1 MGLQSETLTYFR
13 AVIDARSIQAAARNI
28 VIAPSALSRQ
38 IRLLET
44 EVGVDLFR
52 RSPQGMVPTAAGLE
66 LYDFASRQSAETD
79 EVVRRVRSGA
89 GTEHTEFRIACV
101 EGVLST
107 LLPRW
112 LAFVRRRHAGVRF
125 HVTAMGSADVASAVA
140 AGEADVGYT
149 FGRVSRADL
158 RELASMPM
166 PIRLALP
173 RDHPLTT
180 ATMVSLTQLTEEL
193 CVIPDSHFG
202 IRRELDR
209 ECARAGIA
217 LRVAYETNSLAFA
230 LHLVHAAHLISFTT
244 SSMAV
249 ATTHGPVLV
258 ALEEEA
264 FNSSALTLVSHAMG
278 SSARASSIR
287 RDLVDLMRDEAGHAN
302 ILTPADP

>member
-1 MGLQSETLTYFR
+1 MALQSDTLTYFR
-13 AVIDARSIQAAARNI
+13 AVIDAGSIQAAARNV

-38 IRLLET
+38 IRLLEA
-44 EVGVDLFR
+44 EVGVDLFQ
-52 RSPQGMVPTAAGLE
+52 RSPQGMMPTAAGLE
-66 LYDFASRQSAETD
+66 LYDFAARQSAETD
-79 EVVRRVRSGA
+79 DVIRRVRA
-89 GTEHTEFRIACV
+89 GGDDGHAEFRIACV

-112 LAFVRRRHAGVRF
+112 LAFVRQRHRGVRF

-140 AGEADVGYT
+140 AGEADAGYT

-173 RDHPLTT
+173 RDHTLAT
-180 ATMVSLTQLTEEL
+180 ATSVALPQLVDEL

-217 LRVAYETNSLAFA
+217 LQIAYETNSLAFA
-230 LHLVHAAHLISFTT
+230 LHLVQASRLVSFTT

-249 ATTHGPVLV
+249 VTAHGPVLV
-258 ALEEEA
+258 PLREEG
-264 FNSSALTLVSHAMG
+264 FNSSALALVSHATG
-278 SSARASSIR
+278 SSARTNSIR
-287 RDLVDLMRDEAGHAN
+287 RDLADLMRDESATCAQAV
-302 ILTPADP
+302 P

>member
-1 MGLQSETLTYFR
+1 MGLQSDALTYFR
-13 AVIDARSIQAAARNI
+13 AVVDAGSIQAAARNV

-38 IRLLET
+38 IRLLEA
-44 EVGVDLFR
+44 EVGVDLFQ
-52 RSPQGMVPTAAGLE
+52 RSPQGMLPTPAGLD
-66 LYDFASRQSAETD
+66 LYDFAARQSAETD
-79 EVVRRVRSGA
+79 DIIRRVRSGA
-89 GTEHTEFRIACV
+89 EHEQAEFRIACV

-112 LAFVRRRHAGVRF
+112 LAYVRQRHKGVQF

-140 AGEADVGYT
+140 AGEADAGYT

-173 RDHPLTT
+173 RDHVHAKAPV
-180 ATMVSLTQLTEEL
+180 VSLGDLTDEL

-209 ECARAGIA
+209 ECARAGIT

-230 LHLVHAAHLISFTT
+230 LHLVHTSRLISFTT

-249 ATTHGPVLV
+249 ATAHGPVLV
-258 ALEEEA
+258 PLAEEG
-264 FNSSALTLVSHAMG
+264 FNSSALALVSHANR
-278 SSARASSIR
+278 SSARAGGIR
-287 RDLVDLMRDEAGHAN
+287 RDLADLMRDEAGHVSF
-302 ILTPADP
+302 TPPAEP

>member
-1 MGLQSETLTYFR
+1 MALQSETLSYFR
-13 AVIDARSIQAAARNI
+13 AVIDAGSIQAAARNI

-44 EVGVDLFR
+44 EVGVELFQ
-52 RSPQGMVPTAAGLE
+52 RSPQGMVPTTAGLE

-79 EVVRRVRSGA
+79 DVLRRLRSGA
-89 GTEHTEFRIACV
+89 GDEPAEFRIACV

-112 LAFVRRRHAGVRF
+112 LAYVRQRHEGVQF

-140 AGEADVGYT
+140 AGEADAGYT

-158 RELASMPM
+158 RELAAMPM

-173 RDHPLTT
+173 RDHPLAT
-180 ATMVSLTQLTEEL
+180 AETVALAQLADEL

-209 ECARAGIA
+209 ECARAGIT
-217 LRVAYETNSLAFA
+217 LNVAYETNSLAFA
-230 LHLVHAAHLISFTT
+230 LHLVHASRLISFTT

-258 ALEEEA
+258 ALEEEG
-264 FNSSALTLVSHAMG
+264 FNSSALALVGHTTG

-287 RDLVDLMRDEAGHAN
+287 RDLADLMRDEARHVRT
-302 ILTPADP
+302 TPPVAP